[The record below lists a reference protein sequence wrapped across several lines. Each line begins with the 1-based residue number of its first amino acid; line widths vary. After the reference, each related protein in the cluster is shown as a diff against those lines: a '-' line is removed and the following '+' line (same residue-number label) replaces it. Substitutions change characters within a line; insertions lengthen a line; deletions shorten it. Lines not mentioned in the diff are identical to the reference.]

1 MRHPA
6 LETNWKELRLA
17 LRKLGE
23 KCPPR
28 PKEQDTG
35 VTHVDIY
42 VDGIRIEISKVYTHE
57 ARLQYGNVAGLGCF
71 MDVSIDQ
78 IPLAVEYMR
87 AVRDTVKAFEKNR
100 TLGKYVGTVYTD
112 KEKAAQKKVEAKR
125 RRENRRRDPNMR
137 HGRGR
142 IVSRGRKKVG

>member
-6 LETNWKELRLA
+6 FEANWKELRVA

-35 VTHVDIY
+35 ETHVDIY

-57 ARLQYGNVAGLGCF
+57 ARLQYGNVGGYTF

-87 AVRDTVKAFEKNR
+87 SVRSTVVAFEKNR

-112 KEKAAQKKVEAKR
+112 KEKAAMKKTEAKR
-125 RRENRRRDPNMR
+125 RRENHR

-142 IVSRGRKKVG
+142 IVSRGRKKGG